1 MLRDSMTPSEN
12 TAMQTLRKLFI
23 GILAI
28 IALQGCDL
36 IAMRELKPG
45 VSTVADVRDWFGAP
59 GQEWRNDDGSTVLEY
74 SRQPAG
80 TECFMITIGPDG
92 ILRSID
98 QVLVETNFA
107 RIRTGMSSDE
117 VRRILGKPASRK
129 TFDLKPETVWE
140 WHIGQDN
147 PMSDPTFFT
156 VTFDNAGRVTGT
168 GRHTVGRNR

>member
-1 MLRDSMTPSEN
+1 MLRDSVRPLEN
-12 TAMQTLRKLFI
+12 PEMQTIKKLFLAMFAV
-23 GILAI
+23 ILLQACDQL
-28 IALQGCDL
+28 AL
-36 IAMRELKPG
+36 RELEPG
-45 VSTVADVRDWFGAP
+45 ASTVTEVRDWFGAP
-59 GQEWRNDDGSTVLEY
+59 EQEWRNDDGSTVLEY

-98 QVLVETNFA
+98 QVLTDANFA
-107 RIRTGMSSDE
+107 RIRNGMSGEE
-117 VRRILGKPASRK
+117 VRRILGRPASRK

-147 PMSDPTFFT
+147 PLSEPAFFT
-156 VTFDNAGRVTGT
+156 VSLDATGRVTGT

>member
-1 MLRDSMTPSEN
+1 MLRGTLTPSEK
-12 TAMQTLRKLFI
+12 TGMQTFKKVLI
-23 GILAI
+23 GILAL
-28 IALQGCDL
+28 IALQGCDQL
-36 IAMRELKPG
+36 AMRELKPG
-45 VSTVADVRDWFGAP
+45 ISTVTDVRDWFGAP

-98 QVLVETNFA
+98 QVLVEANFA
-107 RIRTGMSSDE
+107 RIRNGMSSDE

-129 TFDLKPETVWE
+129 TFDLRPETVWA
-140 WHIGQDN
+140 WRIGQDN
-147 PMSDPTFFT
+147 ALSDPTFFT

-168 GRHTVGRNR
+168 GRHTEGRNH